1 MFTLLKISTF
11 DFKII
16 MMLPELARIKGI
28 HPGAILKRELI
39 QRGMKPI
46 QLAATLNEHKQTI
59 SAILNERR
67 GVNTKLSIQLGKL
80 FEIDLDY
87 FLQIQASYDVMN
99 EMQKLNNQQEK
110 PDFNRIRKV
119 LFWDTDID
127 NIDWE
132 QHKIAVIKRIF
143 ERGNTDEINE
153 IVRFYGPTTI
163 QNVLVKFPGS
173 FLPSFEINRTLFL
186 NSNTSVHDDAL

>member
-1 MFTLLKISTF
+1 
-11 DFKII
+11 
-16 MMLPELARIKGI
+16 MLPELARIKGI

-46 QLAATLNEHKQTI
+46 QLASTLNEHKQTI

-67 GVNTKLSIQLGKL
+67 GINTKLSIQLGKL

-99 EMQKLNNQQEK
+99 EMQKQHIQQKK
-110 PDFNRIRKV
+110 PDLNRIRRV

-163 QNVLVKFPGS
+163 QNVLDKFPGS
-173 FLPSFEINRTLFL
+173 FLPSFEMNRTLFL
-186 NSNTSVHDDAL
+186 NSTKSVHDETL